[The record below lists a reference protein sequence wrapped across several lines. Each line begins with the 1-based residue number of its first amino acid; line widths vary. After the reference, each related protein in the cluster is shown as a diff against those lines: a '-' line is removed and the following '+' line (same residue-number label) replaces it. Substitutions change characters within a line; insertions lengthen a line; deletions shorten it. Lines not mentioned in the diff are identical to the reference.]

1 MCVSSIGVSG
11 IFPSPT
17 LLKHLA
23 SLLKIVQIQEQ
34 KVTDCALNKLH
45 GIERIMGFLK
55 KILLFNYSCLH
66 FLRNR
71 FFRRFSFALSPLVCP
86 CF

>member
-1 MCVSSIGVSG
+1 MSVSYSTSTQTPGNSEYSMCVSSIGVSG

-45 GIERIMGFLK
+45 GIERIMGF
-55 KILLFNYSCLH
+55 F
-66 FLRNR
+66 
-71 FFRRFSFALSPLVCP
+71 
-86 CF
+86 